1 MADLTVDQLTG
12 MIREKLATVSG
23 FNASARLV
31 FDEGGSIFISGKTT
45 PGVVSNEEL
54 PADVTLRL
62 SLATLNK
69 LYRRETN
76 ATTAVMSGKIKIE
89 GNLMAA
95 MQLDKILS

>member
-1 MADLTVDQLTG
+1 MSDLTVDQLTG

-23 FNASARLV
+23 FNASARLI
-31 FDEGGSIFISGKTT
+31 FDDGGTIFISGKTT
-45 PGVVSNEEL
+45 PGVVSNEDL

>member
-1 MADLTVDQLTG
+1 MSDLTVDQLTG

-23 FNASARLV
+23 FNASARLI
-31 FDEGGSIFISGKTT
+31 FDDGGTIFISGKTT
-45 PGVVSNEEL
+45 PGVVSNEDL

-95 MQLDKILS
+95 MQLDKILT

>member
-1 MADLTVDQLTG
+1 MSDLTVDQLTV
-12 MIREKLATVSG
+12 MIREKLATVSA
-23 FNASARLV
+23 FSASARLV
-31 FDEGGSIFISGKTT
+31 FDEGGSIFISGKST
-45 PGVVSNEEL
+45 PGLVSNDEL
-54 PADVTLRL
+54 PAEVTLRL
-62 SLATLNK
+62 SLETLNK